1 MLNLMLFLSSCGLLT
16 FFAWFFRYLGQSAL
30 TAWIAV
36 LSLIANLF
44 VLKQISLFGFNAT
57 ASDIFAIGSL
67 LGLNLLQEKFGRQ
80 AAQQAIWAS
89 FSCLFFFAI
98 MSYIHLCYEPSQYDQ
113 TQHAY
118 LFLLSPTPRIILASL
133 TTFFIVQQFDSYAYH
148 VLRKRFPYLPMIVSS
163 AITLSISQSL
173 DTLLF
178 GFLGLYGL
186 VGALV
191 EIMIVS
197 YCIKLLAI
205 ANTLPWSFLSKQFFV
220 KT

>member
-1 MLNLMLFLSSCGLLT
+1 MLNLTLFLTSCGLLT
-16 FFAWFFRYLGQSAL
+16 LFAWFFRYLGQSAL

-44 VLKQISLFGFNAT
+44 VLKQISLLSFNAT

-98 MSYIHLCYEPSQYDQ
+98 MAYIHLSYVPSPYDQ
-113 TQHAY
+113 TQNAY

-133 TTFFIVQQFDSYAYH
+133 TTFFIVQQFDSYLFH
-148 VLRKRFPYLPMIVSS
+148 QLRKNLPHLPMIGASAFTLCVSQC
-163 AITLSISQSL
+163 I

-191 EIMIVS
+191 EIMMVS

-220 KT
+220 KA